1 MVVKLCENGCIPRN
15 DCPMRAPVF
24 RGFLSTDI
32 IADNFAGGG
41 GASEGI
47 KAALG
52 RPVSVAINH
61 DAAAIAMHTANHPE
75 TNHYREDI
83 WSVNPREV
91 CGSRRCV
98 VAWFSPDC
106 THFSKAKG
114 SQPRKKEIRALA
126 NVVIW
131 WAEMVKPLFI
141 FLENVAEFQ
150 TWGPVDEHGKPI
162 KVNAGEDFRAWLARL
177 SDLGYRVEYRILK
190 AADYGAPTTRER
202 LFLVARLDHR
212 PIVWPT
218 PTHGK
223 GTPNPFKPAASCIDW
238 SIPCPSIFDRKKP
251 LAPATLKRIA
261 YGIKR
266 FVLDNPAPFIVR
278 HGHYSNRTG
287 AGLIEGKGAGVF
299 RGQSLSQPLATVC
312 ATNDKHL
319 VVPKLNPFFVT
330 YYGQSKAH
338 PIEEPLGTIT
348 TNIHSALVAP
358 FITKHYGGGETG
370 HVTPGSNIL
379 SPLSTVTK
387 ADHHALS
394 CAVFAGAK
402 DRSTEVQTLLAQ
414 YAPKS
419 TTPKAKQL
427 QLDLTR
433 DGRPFPMHAIIDI
446 GMRMLVPRELFAA
459 QGFRDDYVI
468 DLDVN
473 RKPITKTQQVALA
486 GNSVCPD
493 VARELVKANVM
504 GV

>member
-1 MVVKLCENGCIPRN
+1 
-15 DCPMRAPVF
+15 MRAPVF
-24 RGFLSTDI
+24 RGLLSDDI

-41 GASEGI
+41 GASDGI
-47 KAALG
+47 GAALN

-61 DAAAIAMHTANHPE
+61 DAAAIAMHKANHPN
-75 TNHYREDI
+75 THHYREDI

-131 WAEMVKPLFI
+131 WAETVKPIFI
-141 FLENVAEFQ
+141 FLENVEEFQ

-162 KVNAGEDFRAWLARL
+162 KVQAGDDFRAWLSRL
-177 SDLGYRVEYRILK
+177 SDLGYRIEYRILK

-223 GTPNPFKPAASCIDW
+223 NTSNPFKPAASCIDW
-238 SIPCPSIFDRKKP
+238 SIPCPSIFGRKKL
-251 LAPATLKRIA
+251 LAPATMKRIA
-261 YGIKR
+261 YGIQR
-266 FVLDNPAPFIVR
+266 FVLDNPAPFITTYYGQSKAHSLAEPLGTVTTNIHHALVNPFIVR
-278 HGHYSNRTG
+278 HGHYSTKTDTG
-287 AGLIEGKGAGVF
+287 LVEGKGAGVF

-319 VVPKLNPFFVT
+319 VVPV
-330 YYGQSKAH
+330 
-338 PIEEPLGTIT
+338 
-348 TNIHSALVAP
+348 VAP
-358 FITKHYGGGETG
+358 LITKHYGGGETG
-370 HVTPGSNIL
+370 TITPGSDIL
-379 SPLSTVTK
+379 SPLGTVTK
-387 ADHHALS
+387 VDHNAITYAVLS
-394 CAVFAGAK
+394 GVDV
-402 DRSTEVQTLLAQ
+402 DRSADVQTLLAQ
-414 YAPKS
+414 YD
-419 TTPKAKQL
+419 TPRRATSKAKQL
-427 QLDLTR
+427 QFDQTQ
-433 DGRPFPMHAIIDI
+433 DARPFSAHAIVDI
-446 GMRMLVPRELFAA
+446 CMRMLAPKELFAA

-468 DLDVN
+468 EFDVDG
-473 RKPITKTQQVALA
+473 KPVTKTSLIALA

-493 VARELVKANVM
+493 VARELVRANVM
-504 GV
+504 QV

>member
-1 MVVKLCENGCIPRN
+1 
-15 DCPMRAPVF
+15 MRAPIF
-24 RGFLSTDI
+24 RGLLSTDI

-47 KAALG
+47 GAALN

-61 DAAAIAMHTANHPE
+61 DAAAIAMHKANHPE
-75 TNHYREDI
+75 THHYREDI

-131 WAEMVKPLFI
+131 WAETVKPLFI

-162 KVNAGEDFRAWLARL
+162 KSNAGDDFRAWLARL

-212 PIVWPT
+212 PIVWPA

-223 GTPNPFKPAASCIDW
+223 GTPNPYNAAASCIDW

-266 FVLDNPAPFIVR
+266 FVLDNPTPFI
-278 HGHYSNRTG
+278 T
-287 AGLIEGKGAGVF
+287 
-299 RGQSLSQPLATVC
+299 
-312 ATNDKHL
+312 
-319 VVPKLNPFFVT
+319 T
-330 YYGQSKAH
+330 YYGQSKSH
-338 PIEEPLGTIT
+338 LLSVPLGTIT
-348 TNIHSALVAP
+348 TNIHHALIAP
-358 FITKHYGGGETG
+358 LITKHYGGGETG
-370 HVTPGSNIL
+370 HVTPGSDIL

-387 ADHHALS
+387 ADHHALT
-394 CAVFAGAK
+394 CAYLTKFYGTSTGSELYIPTPTITAGGNHLGLIQA
-402 DRSTEVQTLLAQ
+402 LLAQ
-414 YAPKS
+414 FAPKP
-419 TTPKAKQL
+419 TTSKPEQM
-427 QLDLTR
+427 QLDLAQIA
-433 DGRPFPMHAIIDI
+433 RPFSMHAIVDI

-459 QGFRDDYVI
+459 QGFRNDYII

-473 RKPITKTQQVALA
+473 GKRITKTQQVALV
-486 GNSVCPD
+486 GNSVCPG